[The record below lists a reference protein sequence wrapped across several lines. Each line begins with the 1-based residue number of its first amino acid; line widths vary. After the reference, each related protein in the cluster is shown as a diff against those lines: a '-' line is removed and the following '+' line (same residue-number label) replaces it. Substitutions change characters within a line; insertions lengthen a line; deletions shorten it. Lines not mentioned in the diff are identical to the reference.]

1 MAHLA
6 GRTGKARARAGLWRH
21 FVTWILAAALLAG
34 AGSTAVS
41 WGMQRA
47 LATTVELALGE
58 AGRWDVLVQVQ
69 EDRLGEA
76 RGAIQ
81 QLAASRYPGARVR
94 TGPTAAGSAVV
105 LLSLPPSM
113 RTGPSFERLGRELQ
127 GIPGVV
133 AWVPLVEPSI
143 VVSRLHPAIAA
154 RVQDQAERDRGVAY
168 TFFHG
173 SDLVLVLR
181 RPEELSRVRAR
192 LDEWLGGY
200 RVIRVSPQ
208 VPAGSPAPGQSG
220 LGRLAQD
227 VSAAVSAMP
236 GRPKVAYAGP
246 VAEGSGAAA
255 VRWAGRMR
263 DFLLQYATVARIEP
277 RQDLSPPL
285 AGGEEVEVGRLAARV
300 LPGPSGSPVAVLLD
314 DPASSV
320 DLLGKTVE
328 VRRHSGQLVG
338 TAVVDGGRL
347 RIEAALQATESLVRR
362 VQELGSGA
370 SSALDAADG
379 ASREVAQALD
389 RLQEAASQ
397 LDRAAWGADPV
408 EGTLVA
414 LVLNALLES
423 PGARPQSSP
432 PGSPG
437 IADLQG
443 RIARL
448 RQQVDALR
456 QADLPHLLDHVRT
469 LRQELPALSG
479 REVASALALLEQS
492 GDVAA
497 AGGSGV
503 ELVVEGAP
511 GAMVPEAVQRA
522 LAARPG
528 LGPMR
533 AWVSPAGTASPSP
546 RALVL
551 QLVERASKVAAA
563 LAAALLV
570 AWSLV
575 NDWAVWTSVHLA
587 ARRGSDRRA
596 LARARRRMAL
606 AGAGSG
612 LVMGTLA
619 GAMAFWGQ
627 EGAWIG
633 AVSCAGALAG
643 LAAGWWHERLA
654 PVDGDAVEAARAAGL
669 SLPAVLEY
677 VVAPESRPWVLAWTA
692 SRRPPRS
699 APAAVAQA
707 ASRPGRGQP
716 APAGEGTSAP
726 ALEAV
731 GLVKRFESH
740 RALDGVSLSLGRGET
755 VVVMGPSGCGK
766 STLLR
771 CLKGLVEPDEGRVL
785 MDGQDLHRMA
795 PGPRQAMRRRVGLV
809 FQRPQLVSHLPVLD
823 NVALAATA
831 AGLPWEQAREAAWH
845 WLKALDMQAAA
856 GRLPSQLSGGEGQR
870 AAIARALVTDPEVVL
885 WDEPTSQLDPLLVA
899 ELLGLMEELIR
910 RLRTTMLVVT
920 HEPRFALRVGQ
931 RLVLMEAGRIV
942 EEGEPR
948 RVLSEPASPVGRR
961 LAELVAI

>member
-285 AGGEEVEVGRLAARV
+285 AGGEEVEVGKLAARV

-328 VRRHSGQLVG
+328 VRRPSGQLVG

-423 PGARPQSSP
+423 PGAKPQSSP

-456 QADLPHLLDHVRT
+456 QADLPHLLDNVRT

-511 GAMVPEAVQRA
+511 GAMIPEAVQRV

-587 ARRGSDRRA
+587 ARRGSDRCA
-596 LARARRRMAL
+596 LGRARRRMAL

-633 AVSCAGALAG
+633 AVACAGALAG

-654 PVDGDAVEAARAAGL
+654 PVDGDAVEASKGGRLEPAGPPRVRGGAGVPAMGPGLDRFPAPASFCTRCGGAGRLTPGSRAAGSCQRRDECPRARGGRARQAL
-669 SLPAVLEY
+669 R
-677 VVAPESRPWVLAWTA
+677 VAPGA
-692 SRRPPRS
+692 RRGL
-699 APAAVAQA
+699 AVA
-707 ASRPGRGQP
+707 
-716 APAGEGTSAP
+716 
-726 ALEAV
+726 
-731 GLVKRFESH
+731 
-740 RALDGVSLSLGRGET
+740 RAGET